1 MKNNQKKMKKMM
13 VNNET
18 FHILLDN
25 RGFDAIAWKLTK
37 YSFLLAV
44 QKMLELDEVKKSGTK
59 RLSSEGPFKCF
70 WK

>member
-1 MKNNQKKMKKMM
+1 MI

-44 QKMLELDEVKKSGTK
+44 QKMLELGEVKKVEQK
-59 RLSSEGPFKCF
+59 DLVLKDLLNVSENNLYVSVA
-70 WK
+70 W

>member
-1 MKNNQKKMKKMM
+1 M

-44 QKMLELDEVKKSGTK
+44 QKMLELGEVKKVEQK
-59 RLSSEGPFKCF
+59 DLVLKDLLNVSENNLYVSVA
-70 WK
+70 W